1 MRSLLL
7 ALCVCGCALAGPIK
21 GPTEITVGVGRL
33 EAVPLEV
40 DGDEI
45 TYAIL
50 GGDYFGGFREFSE
63 PKIFRFQV
71 LGYANGTGY
80 IVIGTQKGGKL
91 QPLHTVKVT
100 VGKGPQPIP
109 PTPDPV
115 PIDPDSPEVIAL
127 ANKIASAAT
136 FDKWHPD
143 NLKALA
149 SGHRQAAETISP
161 DTVQKVRDA
170 IQAKLKLSL
179 SGQQISP
186 TVKPFLKESLDAVF
200 PDRAPT
206 YQVTESELKA
216 IKTRL
221 ETIAKALERA
231 AK

>member
-1 MRSLLL
+1 MRTFLLS
-7 ALCVCGCALAGPIK
+7 LCVACCALAGPIK
-21 GPTEITVGVGRL
+21 GPTEISVGVGRL

-45 TYAIL
+45 TYVIL
-50 GGDYFGGFREFSE
+50 GGDYFGGFREFSD
-63 PKIFRFQV
+63 PKQFRFQV

-80 IVIGTQKGGKL
+80 IVIGTQKAGKL
-91 QPLHTVKVT
+91 QPLYTVKVT
-100 VGKGPQPIP
+100 VGKGPQP
-109 PTPDPV
+109 PTPVDPV
-115 PIDPDSPEVIAL
+115 DPDSPEVITL
-127 ANKIASAAT
+127 ATKISGAAT

-149 SGHRQAAETISP
+149 DGHRKAAETISP
-161 DTVQKVRDA
+161 DTLQKVRDA

-186 TVKPFLKESLDAVF
+186 TVKPFLKDFLDAVF
-200 PDRAPT
+200 PDRAPS
-206 YQVTESELKA
+206 YQVTESELRT